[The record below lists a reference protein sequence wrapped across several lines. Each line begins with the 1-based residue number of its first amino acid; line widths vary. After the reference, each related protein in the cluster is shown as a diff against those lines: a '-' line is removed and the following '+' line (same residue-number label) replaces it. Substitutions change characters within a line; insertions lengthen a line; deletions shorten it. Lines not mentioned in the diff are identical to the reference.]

1 MHLQELKKTPPAEL
15 VARIDAVTV
24 DAARAAG
31 AAMLANAPARAE
43 IGRHKAAA

>member
-1 MHLQELKKTPPAEL
+1 

-31 AAMLANAPARAE
+31 AAMLSAAPARAE